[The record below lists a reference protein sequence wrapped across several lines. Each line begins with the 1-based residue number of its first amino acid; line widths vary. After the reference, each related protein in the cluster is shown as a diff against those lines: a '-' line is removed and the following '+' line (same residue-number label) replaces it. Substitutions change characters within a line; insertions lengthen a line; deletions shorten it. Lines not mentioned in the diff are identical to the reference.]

1 MKTTLL
7 ATDSTKQLW
16 LSLLLSILC
25 SFIINAQDDKT
36 AYQQKKLFSSKE
48 VLPIKLTYSNKQ
60 LKSKTTDSIYLKT
73 DLSYQQENGTWK
85 TVAVDL
91 RARGNFRKANCYY
104 TPVKMKIKKVNALGT
119 LFEGNK
125 KLKLVLPCFSCK
137 GMNDFVAKEY
147 LAYKLYE
154 KIAPYHFKTRL
165 VSIDFTEIK
174 KNKVVSHTLLGILI
188 EDIKEV
194 AARHKGHVFKRH
206 MQPIT
211 QDPVT
216 SVQNS
221 LFQFMI
227 ANTDYS
233 TTYQHNHKQLFADKK
248 ILPVPYDFDMS
259 GFVDTDYAVVSKVQN
274 KKLPIEDVTER
285 YYKGFLRDKGIF
297 QSVRSEFLIN
307 KEALFAI
314 LDTHKHLFKNKREFF
329 KSRDFISSFYHI
341 IENDRRFENN
351 IFEKARTVR
360 TKKAT
365 SK

>member
-1 MKTTLL
+1 MKTTFL
-7 ATDSTKQLW
+7 ANTSTKQLL
-16 LSLLLSILC
+16 LSLLCSILF
-25 SFIINAQDDKT
+25 SAIGSSQDPTT
-36 AYQQKKLFSSKE
+36 AYQQKELFSSQE

-73 DLSYQQENGTWK
+73 DLSYKQANGAWK
-85 TVAVDL
+85 KLEVNV

-104 TPVKMKIKKVNALGT
+104 APVKMKIKKVNAVGT

-125 KLKLVLPCFSCK
+125 KLKLVLPCFSCR
-137 GMNDFVAKEY
+137 GMNDFIAKEY
-147 LAYKLYE
+147 LAYKLYQ
-154 KIAPYHFKTRL
+154 KISPYHFKTRL

-194 AARHKGHVFKRH
+194 AARHNGHVFKRH

-233 TTYQHNHKQLFADKK
+233 TTYQHNHKQLFADQK

-259 GFVDTDYAVVSKVQN
+259 GFVDTDYSVVSKVQN

-285 YYKGFLRDKGIF
+285 YYKGFLRDKRIF
-297 QSVRSEFLIN
+297 QRVRAEFLIN
-307 KEALFAI
+307 KESLFAI
-314 LDTHKHLFKNKREFF
+314 LDAHKHLFKNKREFF
-329 KSRDFISSFYHI
+329 KARDFISSFYHI
-341 IENDRRFENN
+341 IENDRRYENN
-351 IFEKARTVR
+351 ILEKARTIR

-365 SK
+365 